1 MIDYINSLD
10 RKGLIIIGRKVKA
23 PGYLNDFS
31 DPFVDED
38 KLKKLVID
46 NISDNS
52 VKKKIR
58 SKKSASP
65 KKKVHNKK
73 SAKRNNEPEEDFKLT
88 NTKSY
93 YSLPDGAKLIAI
105 GDLHGDYV
113 VTIKSLK

>member
-38 KLKKLVID
+38 KLRKLVVD

-73 SAKRNNEPEEDFKLT
+73 SAKRKNRLGKAKVLSGTELNNVK
-88 NTKSY
+88 N
-93 YSLPDGAKLIAI
+93 SLPYGL
-105 GDLHGDYV
+105 
-113 VTIKSLK
+113 S